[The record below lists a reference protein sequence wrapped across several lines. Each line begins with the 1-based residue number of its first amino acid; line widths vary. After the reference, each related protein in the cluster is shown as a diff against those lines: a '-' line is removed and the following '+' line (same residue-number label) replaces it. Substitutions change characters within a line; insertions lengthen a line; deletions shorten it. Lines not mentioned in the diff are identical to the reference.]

1 MIACNY
7 CMLQTGLFGLR
18 NSQYVCPRVSR
29 ACCKPLLGIFTN
41 QDLSNIPNLCIC
53 SLTTKTLHYQFK
65 TIYCPEKWQRGE
77 NTVSRN
83 PARPTLGPALWQQL
97 SNKDIAFTENIEE
110 YVSQVTISYLQ
121 NLCSNTITQAAS
133 VYKPDQH

>member
-41 QDLSNIPNLCIC
+41 RDLSNIPNLCIC

-77 NTVSRN
+77 NSFQKSSKTYIRTS
-83 PARPTLGPALWQQL
+83 TLATAIQQRYSIHRKYRGICIS
-97 SNKDIAFTENIEE
+97 SNNFIFAE
-110 YVSQVTISYLQ
+110 
-121 NLCSNTITQAAS
+121 S
-133 VYKPDQH
+133 VQ